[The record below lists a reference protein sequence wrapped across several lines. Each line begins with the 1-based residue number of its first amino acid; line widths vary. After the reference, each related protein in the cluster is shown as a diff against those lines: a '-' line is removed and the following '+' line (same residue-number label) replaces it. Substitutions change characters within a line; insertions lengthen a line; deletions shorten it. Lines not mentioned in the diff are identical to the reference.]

1 MEENDVL
8 EKCVL
13 GLKKCS
19 ENTPCPLHEQYKTI
33 RQQLIKLFGSKT
45 IQQLADEIKEGEVYI
60 NNSK

>member
-1 MEENDVL
+1 MFY
-8 EKCVL
+8 
-13 GLKKCS
+13 
-19 ENTPCPLHEQYKTI
+19 PCPLHEQYKTI